1 MPKYARIIDHG
12 ECYSTSKLVVNG
24 VPANKTAW
32 AEYNFYPKDDM
43 VGELMLVNGCNVLK
57 ITDDIYVQIRSAGIE
72 EITEEE
78 YKAGLKNNVITGL
91 DDRQKRI
98 NEQVDVLLE
107 KEDLMHGKRFKEV
120 SEMSPEEQDAV
131 IYCFSAKNALA
142 RMHDELVPRI
152 SDMATTLRLQHI
164 ETLAYDSV
172 IQRLAEFSM
181 ADMGFFGYLKN
192 DKEQAVWFIG
202 LWTKAYE
209 EALDGIGFHSFDETF
224 KRVYKTYWEMI

>member
-1 MPKYARIIDHG
+1 
-12 ECYSTSKLVVNG
+12 
-24 VPANKTAW
+24 
-32 AEYNFYPKDDM
+32 M
-43 VGELMLVNGCNVLK
+43 VGELMLVNGCHVLN
-57 ITDDIYVQIRSAGIE
+57 ITDDIYVHMSSDGIQ
-72 EITEEE
+72 EISENE
-78 YKAGLKNNVITGL
+78 YKAGLKNNVFTGQ
-91 DDRQKRI
+91 DERQKRI

-120 SEMSPEEQDAV
+120 SEMSPEDQDAE

-142 RMHDELVPRI
+142 KMHDELVPRI

-164 ETLAYDSV
+164 ETLAYDNV

-181 ADMGFFGYLKN
+181 ADMGIFGYLKN

-224 KRVYKTYWEMI
+224 KKVYKTYWEMI

>member
-1 MPKYARIIDHG
+1 MPKYARIIDRG
-12 ECYSTSKLVVNG
+12 ECYSTSKLVING

-32 AEYNFYPKDDM
+32 ADYNFYPKDDM
-43 VGELMLVNGCNVLK
+43 VGELLLVNGCNVLK
-57 ITDDIYVQIRSAGIE
+57 ITDYIYVQMSSAGIE

-78 YKAGLKNNVITGL
+78 YRAGLKNNVFTGM

-98 NEQVDVLLE
+98 NDQLDALQGQ
-107 KEDLMHGKRFKEV
+107 EDLMFGKKFKAV
-120 SEMSPEEQDAV
+120 SEMSPEDQDAE

-172 IQRLAEFSM
+172 IQRLTEFSI
-181 ADMGFFGYLKN
+181 ADMGIFGYLKN

-209 EALDGIGFHSFDETF
+209 EALDGIGFHTFDETF
-224 KRVYKTYWEMI
+224 KRVYKKYWELI